1 MLHSDL
7 YAFLKDTKQIADLV
21 DSRIYHEWMPQDTDE
36 WPTMVFFQ
44 VSVTEQAQEM
54 CPEESTRLDSSNYQ
68 FDIYGRKS
76 KQVTE
81 AADTFDSVFR
91 NFVGTMGATRI
102 QQIVLGNISHL
113 GEIVGDKMVR
123 RVSLDYAIFHD
134 V

>member
-1 MLHSDL
+1 L
-7 YAFLKDTKQIADLV
+7 YAYLKDTPQIADLV
-21 DSRIYHEWMPQDTDE
+21 GERIYHEWMPQPNNE
-36 WPTMVFFQ
+36 WPVLVFFK
-44 VSVTEQAQEM
+44 VSTTEQAEEM
-54 CPEESTRLDSSNYQ
+54 CPEESPRVDVSNYQ

-102 QQIVLGNISHL
+102 QQIALGNISHL

-123 RVSLDYAIFHD
+123 RVSLDYAITHD